1 MALTRETLIE
11 YFKDKV
17 GLDTSTIDDQ
27 TPLISS
33 NLVDSFS
40 MVELIAFME
49 TEGGFKMG
57 PTEINLDNLDSL
69 QAIMAFAA
77 QKST

>member
-1 MALTRETLIE
+1 MALTRDALIE
-11 YFKDKV
+11 YFKDTV

-27 TPLISS
+27 TPLFSS
-33 NLVDSFS
+33 SLVDSFS

-49 TEGGFKMG
+49 AQGGFKMG

-69 QAIMAFAA
+69 QAIMAFAE
-77 QKST
+77 QKSA

>member
-1 MALTRETLIE
+1 MAITRESLIE
-11 YFKDKV
+11 YFNDSV

-27 TPLISS
+27 TPLFSS
-33 NLVDSFS
+33 SLVDSFS
-40 MVELIAFME
+40 MIELITFIE

-69 QAIMAFAA
+69 QAIMAFVAN
-77 QKST
+77 KSA